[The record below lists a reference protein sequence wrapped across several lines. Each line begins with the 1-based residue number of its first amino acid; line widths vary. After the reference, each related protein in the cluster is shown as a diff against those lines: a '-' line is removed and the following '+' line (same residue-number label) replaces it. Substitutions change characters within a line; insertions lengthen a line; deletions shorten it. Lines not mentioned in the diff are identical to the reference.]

1 MYVTVAPRPL
11 AAAVALGLAL
21 AACGGDEV
29 TGPNEPRFP
38 ADKRAVAHA
47 IDRLQAAARDGD
59 ASAICEDVVTEALA
73 RRLGRCAAV
82 VEAEL
87 VADDARLTVES
98 IRVRRR
104 VAHARVR
111 ERNGNV
117 SRVRLRR
124 VGDAWRIDA
133 IQAQPGRSRRR

>member
-1 MYVTVAPRPL
+1 
-11 AAAVALGLAL
+11 
-21 AACGGDEV
+21 V
-29 TGPNEPRFP
+29 TGPNESRFP
-38 ADKRAVAHA
+38 AEKRAVARA

-59 ASAICEDVVTEALA
+59 ASAICEDVVTEGLA

-104 VAHARVR
+104 VAYARVR

-124 VGDAWRIDA
+124 VGETWRIDA